1 MRGAIAGV
9 VNSPLWANQRGEN
22 VRECLCCSKGL
33 ESRYVVQVMIELS
46 WQLKHYSTTYQHL
59 VLNIGVL
66 DAGKLAEWGLKCDFW
81 WRDDWIRTSLKMLL
95 WLLWVCS
102 GQSLLKVVTEKSSG
116 HPATAS
122 WVSKARWSCRAV
134 KTNRGGPV
142 HGWATVYT
150 VLTERMCASQFVA

>member
-66 DAGKLAEWGLKCDFW
+66 DAGKLAEWGLKCDF
-81 WRDDWIRTSLKMLL
+81 
-95 WLLWVCS
+95 
-102 GQSLLKVVTEKSSG
+102 
-116 HPATAS
+116 
-122 WVSKARWSCRAV
+122 
-134 KTNRGGPV
+134 
-142 HGWATVYT
+142 
-150 VLTERMCASQFVA
+150 